1 MKIKYRISTILCIV
15 LLAIQLN
22 ALVRAEE
29 EQAAVSGN
37 DFMKAAINTNTV
49 AGTGEV
55 LTEPVDSEDSMP
67 DKEDDED
74 STLSGNDVSEN
85 DADGEEDM
93 ESADVEDTADVSE
106 NDVSGNDVSDN
117 DVSGNDISGNDVS
130 DNDVSGNDISG
141 NDVSDNNV
149 SNHDAADGDVGEESG
164 NNPGQALS
172 GNDAVSDNDAISG
185 NKPKKLIDPDALKII
200 TLRVPRNLN
209 FVIDPW
215 EINGKGSIWS
225 QEYVFSN
232 NGKAPVELKMRDI
245 KCSAREGIFCAGSQV
260 SPEEVIGAS
269 GKAVQMKLE
278 LSNGEVIY
286 VTEDG
291 GSYETIVD
299 AGESFTLT
307 VIGIISDE
315 AKEQWQDG
323 DLSLSLSYAARVCE
337 PKEE

>member
-37 DFMKAAINTNTV
+37 DLIKAAINTNTV
-49 AGTGEV
+49 AGTSEV
-55 LTEPVDSEDSMP
+55 LTEPVSSEDAMLV
-67 DKEDDED
+67 DED
-74 STLSGNDVSEN
+74 AEGGTLSGNDVSEN
-85 DADGEEDM
+85 DAASKEDIETDTADGENT
-93 ESADVEDTADVSE
+93 ADISENDVSGNDVSSNDVSE

-117 DVSGNDISGNDVS
+117 DVSSNDVS
-130 DNDVSGNDISG
+130 DNDVS
-141 NDVSDNNV
+141 NN
-149 SNHDAADGDVGEESG
+149 DAAGEGVEDESG
-164 NNPGQALS
+164 NNPAQALS

-245 KCSAREGIFCAGSQV
+245 KCSAREGIFCAGAQV

-278 LSNGEVIY
+278 LSNGDVIY

-323 DLSLSLSYAARVCE
+323 DLSLSLSYAARVCK